1 MSPPNLPCFPISVVA
16 SNYLLWTLAVSYG
29 AEFNPKREQKISLQ
43 LWYFFLTLGSCSK
56 LY

>member
-43 LWYFFLTLGSCSK
+43 LWYFFLMLGSCSK